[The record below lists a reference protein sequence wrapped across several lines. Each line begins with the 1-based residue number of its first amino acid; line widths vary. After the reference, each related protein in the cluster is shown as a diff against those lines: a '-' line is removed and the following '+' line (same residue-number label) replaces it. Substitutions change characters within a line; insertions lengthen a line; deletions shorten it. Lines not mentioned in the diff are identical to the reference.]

1 MLRVLGLDWSGFFIM
16 GTNLVTIVEEAKVPM
31 NPFNAAAA
39 LSVTRIP
46 LSIVTMF
53 YISKVKIKTT
63 YFVTSTILRYSN
75 SDYSL
80 IICIVLQFFMF
91 SLGAWTVVLRLCLG
105 EDTSTSTFGE
115 SLASWITLVGMVMV
129 YVGYSFGMS
138 QVIKATLDALLKD
151 TLQYLLSI
159 SQCFPC

>member
-1 MLRVLGLDWSGFFIM
+1 
-16 GTNLVTIVEEAKVPM
+16 
-31 NPFNAAAA
+31 
-39 LSVTRIP
+39 
-46 LSIVTMF
+46 
-53 YISKVKIKTT
+53 
-63 YFVTSTILRYSN
+63 
-75 SDYSL
+75 
-80 IICIVLQFFMF
+80 MF
-91 SLGAWTVVLRLCLG
+91 SLGAWTVVLRLGLG

-138 QVIKATLDALLKD
+138 QVIKATLDVLLKD

>member
-63 YFVTSTILRYSN
+63 YFVTSTILRYQTP
-75 SDYSL
+75 
-80 IICIVLQFFMF
+80 IIH
-91 SLGAWTVVLRLCLG
+91 
-105 EDTSTSTFGE
+105 
-115 SLASWITLVGMVMV
+115 
-129 YVGYSFGMS
+129 
-138 QVIKATLDALLKD
+138 
-151 TLQYLLSI
+151 
-159 SQCFPC
+159 